1 MKGHKRVFAV
11 AQRSA
16 VPLGLLVSAALVWQT
31 SNAAFTATT
40 KNENNRF
47 ASGRVTLADNDG
59 AAAMFTLTGVNAMK
73 PGDSVTRCIR
83 VTYGIDSSPNLP
95 MAVRMYGA
103 GYTSPTTPGNGGVLG
118 TSLNVTI
125 DVAPD
130 QSTWTSFPTCPTIDN
145 TTVTAVYSSTVPSG
159 QSSHPGKLE
168 GFASYTSWSN
178 GISGQFSTS
187 TTSTSTTS
195 RIYRITAGL
204 PSDAPDSMQGSTAE
218 ITFVWEAQ
226 NS

>member
-1 MKGHKRVFAV
+1 
-11 AQRSA
+11 
-16 VPLGLLVSAALVWQT
+16 
-31 SNAAFTATT
+31 
-40 KNENNRF
+40 
-47 ASGRVTLADNDG
+47 
-59 AAAMFTLTGVNAMK
+59 
-73 PGDSVTRCIR
+73 
-83 VTYGIDSSPNLP
+83 

-118 TSLNVTI
+118 TSLNITI

-159 QSSHPGKLE
+159 QSSHAGKLE

-204 PSDAPDSMQGSTAE
+204 PSDAPDSMQGSTAG